1 MTLATNNPRGFLP
14 AFVTLN
20 ALAGTSV
27 GLAKVAT
34 SLFSL
39 QLKPTPL
46 ELSLIAGAQSLGVL
60 FMSLPLGVLLDQF
73 GPLPLFVVGS
83 ILAGLFFLLTPWV
96 THPLLLALI
105 IACASFCLPGR
116 FVSMNAVFM
125 QQLARIGHAK
135 AGWLRGSHMI
145 GFFLLGPGLAVSLV
159 GALRFGGAF
168 AFIGLSFF
176 LSTAL
181 APLVMRHYD
190 ASQAPADR
198 RLNVASLIRQFR
210 IWIGDDEL
218 RRIGGI
224 EFCCQAVNQ
233 FYVFFIVVI
242 AVRNFG
248 FSAGEAAGLVSCQG
262 AAYVLALFSMGHLA
276 VRLGE
281 HRFYLM
287 GFAGAIAALLM
298 LGLSHRPA
306 SLWSGAVVLGTAL
319 GMLQTVN
326 IARFAEAGRRVGR
339 SGVASFITF
348 ISPLG
353 GLAGSLLG
361 GLVGRVFSLQFFFIL
376 MTPVFLA
383 FAIRRGITLGRGRSA
398 LALAEAK

>member
-1 MTLATNNPRGFLP
+1 MIDAPNPRGFLP

-20 ALAGTSV
+20 ALAGTSI

-39 QLKPTPL
+39 QLRPTPM

-73 GPLPLFVVGS
+73 GPLRLFVTGS
-83 ILAGLFFLLTPWV
+83 ALAGLFFLSIPWIA
-96 THPLLLALI
+96 HPWLLALVL
-105 IACASFCLPGR
+105 ACASFCLPGR

-159 GALRFGGAF
+159 EALRFGGAF
-168 AFIGLSFF
+168 ALIGLSFF

-190 ASQAPADR
+190 ASLAPNDR
-198 RLNVASLIRQFR
+198 RLSLATLYRQFR
-210 IWIGDDEL
+210 IWVGDDEL
-218 RRIGGI
+218 RRIGAI
-224 EFCCQAVNQ
+224 EVCCQALNQ

-248 FSAGEAAGLVSCQG
+248 FTAGEAAGLVSTQG
-262 AAYVLALFSMGHLA
+262 AAYVLALFSLGRLA
-276 VRLGE
+276 VRMGE
-281 HRFYLM
+281 DRFYLL
-287 GFAGAIAALLM
+287 GFAAVLSALVP
-298 LGLSHRPA
+298 LGLGHRSA
-306 SLWSGAVVLGTAL
+306 SLWGGAAVLGL
-319 GMLQTVN
+319 GLGILQTVN
-326 IARFAEAGRRVGR
+326 IARFAQVGKRVGR

-348 ISPLG
+348 VAPLG

-376 MTPVFLA
+376 IAPVFLA
-383 FAIRRGITLGRGRSA
+383 FAIRRGIAVGRGRAA
-398 LALAEAK
+398 LAFAEIK